1 MGRLGFAVPSF
12 TVHTRTTNM
21 PRNDHTGRYNRRE
34 VIQLLG
40 SAAGLGVVSAC
51 GGDTDQPAAPAAEE
65 TTAPPVAP
73 LASIPDGAIIR
84 TVLADITPEAI
95 TGITLFHEHLSLRL
109 SDRPAPTDDV
119 DHVVREIRTAAEE
132 GVGCIVDGG
141 HPDMRRDLDAV
152 RRVANETDV
161 HVVASGGYYMQRFY
175 PPELAT
181 TNEDQIAEDLA
192 AEAARDRLG
201 AFGEIGQN
209 SNAAQMTPDEL
220 KVFRAVG
227 KAHVATGIPIF
238 THNAYGTGEN
248 VRADAGLTQLDVLES
263 VGAEP
268 AHIVIGHACC
278 LDDPSASVL
287 IQIAERGAFV
297 GFDRVTGGRV
307 DDLQK
312 VETIMAF
319 LEAGH
324 ADKLLISSDFTG
336 RRSQARPGY
345 GNSIT
350 VFAPL
355 LHAAGIDEDVL
366 QAIQRD
372 NPRRF
377 LAFVPRG

>member
-1 MGRLGFAVPSF
+1 MDRHGFSAGFS
-12 TVHTRTTNM
+12 
-21 PRNDHTGRYNRRE
+21 RRE

-40 SAAGLGVVSAC
+40 RVAGLGMLAGCGDSADRAVAL
-51 GGDTDQPAAPAAEE
+51 GGTQSAAPGLVGV
-65 TTAPPVAP
+65 PQ
-73 LASIPDGAIIR
+73 GAVIR
-84 TVLADITPEAI
+84 TVLPDVSPDAI
-95 TGITLFHEHLSLRL
+95 SGATLFHEHLSIRL
-109 SDRPAPTDDV
+109 SLDRPSATDDV
-119 DHVVREIRTAAEE
+119 DNVVREIRTAAGE

-152 RRVANETDV
+152 LRVANETDV
-161 HVVASGGYYMQRFY
+161 HIVASGGYYMERFY
-175 PPELAT
+175 PSEIAT
-181 TNEDQIAEDLA
+181 MSEDQIAEDLA

-209 SNAAQMTPDEL
+209 SNAAEMTPDEL
-220 KVFRAVG
+220 KVFHAVG
-227 KAHVATGIPIF
+227 KAHLATGIPIF

-248 VRADAGLTQLDVLES
+248 VRPDAGLTQLDVLES
-263 VGAEP
+263 VDVSP
-268 AHIVIGHACC
+268 DHVVIGHACC

-287 IQIAERGAFV
+287 IEVAERGAFV

-307 DDLQK
+307 EDPQK

-336 RRSQARPGY
+336 GRSEERPGY

-355 LHAAGIDEDVL
+355 LREAGINEDVL

-377 LAFVPRG
+377 LAFVPSRG

>member
-1 MGRLGFAVPSF
+1 MNGHDDSDGF
-12 TVHTRTTNM
+12 T
-21 PRNDHTGRYNRRE
+21 RRE
-34 VIQLLG
+34 VIRLLG
-40 SAAGLGVVSAC
+40 GAAGLGMVAGC
-51 GGDTDQPAAPAAEE
+51 GDSGDQAGQPDRTQSPALTLAGV
-65 TTAPPVAP
+65 PP
-73 LASIPDGAIIR
+73 GAMIR
-84 TVLADITPEAI
+84 TVLADISPEAI
-95 TGITLFHEHLSLRL
+95 TGVTLFHEHLSIRL
-109 SDRPAPTDDV
+109 SPDRPSATDDV
-119 DHVVREIRTAAEE
+119 DNVVREIRIAAEE

-152 RRVANETDV
+152 LRVANETDV
-161 HVVASGGYYMQRFY
+161 HVVASGGYYMERVY
-175 PPELAT
+175 PPEIAT
-181 TNEDQIAEDLA
+181 TSEDQIAEDLV

-201 AFGEIGQN
+201 AFGEIGQS
-209 SNAAQMTPDEL
+209 SNTAEMTPDER

-248 VRADAGLTQLDVLES
+248 VRPDAGLTQLDVLES
-263 VGAEP
+263 LGVSP

-287 IQIAERGAFV
+287 IRIAERGAFV

-307 DDLQK
+307 DDPQK

-319 LEAGH
+319 LESGH

-336 RRSQARPGY
+336 RRSERRPGY

-355 LHAAGIDEDVL
+355 LREAGIDADVL

-377 LAFVPRG
+377 LAFVADRG

>member
-1 MGRLGFAVPSF
+1 MDAHDQSARF
-12 TVHTRTTNM
+12 T
-21 PRNDHTGRYNRRE
+21 RRE

-40 SAAGLGVVSAC
+40 GAAGLGLLAGC
-51 GGDTDQPAAPAAEE
+51 ADPGDA
-65 TTAPPVAP
+65 VA
-73 LASIPDGAIIR
+73 SAIIR
-84 TVLADITPEAI
+84 TVRGDISPDAI
-95 TGITLFHEHLSLRL
+95 NGVTLFHEHLSIKL
-109 SDRPAPTDDV
+109 SPDRPFGTDDV
-119 DHVVREIRTAAEE
+119 DNVVREIRIAAAE

-141 HPDMRRDLDAV
+141 HPDMRRDLDALL
-152 RRVANETDV
+152 RVANETDV
-161 HVVASGGYYMQRFY
+161 HIVASGGYYMERYY
-175 PPELAT
+175 PPEIAT
-181 TNEDQIAEDLA
+181 MSEDQIAEELA

-209 SNAAQMTPDEL
+209 SNTAEMTADEL

-227 KAHVATGIPIF
+227 KAHVATGLPIF

-248 VRADAGLTQLDVLES
+248 VRPDAGLTQLDVLES
-263 VGAEP
+263 VGVNP
-268 AHIVIGHACC
+268 VHIVIGHACC

-287 IQIAERGAFV
+287 IEIADRGAFV

-307 DDLQK
+307 GDPQK

-324 ADKLLISSDFTG
+324 ADKLLISSDYTG
-336 RRSQARPGY
+336 RRSERRPGY

-355 LHAAGIDEDVL
+355 LREAGIDEDVL
-366 QAIQRD
+366 GAIQRD

-377 LAFVPRG
+377 LAFVDPAGV